1 MDQSTGSHEEDD
13 GGGSGRDLAELRASL
28 AAACRT
34 REEWPDKVAAGVY
47 AALEF
52 AAADPERALGLLTRD
67 GERDGYAHAYR
78 QTVDCLVGL
87 LDGIVPAAASP
98 AGGSAGSVEGIAM
111 VVSHHLRADRLEGL
125 GRIGPELVE
134 FALQPYLGY
143 IEAKRWA
150 DRAGGRQR

>member
-1 MDQSTGSHEEDD
+1 MEHRTGSHSE
-13 GGGSGRDLAELRASL
+13 GGGAAGPELAELRAAL
-28 AAACRT
+28 VATCRT
-34 REEWPDKVAAGVY
+34 REEWPDKVAVGVY

-52 AAADPERALGLLTRD
+52 AAADPDRALGLLARD
-67 GERDGYAHAYR
+67 GERDGEANAYR
-78 QTVDCLVGL
+78 QTVDCLIDL

-125 GRIGPELVE
+125 GQIGPELVE

-143 IEAKRWA
+143 VEAKRWA
-150 DRAGGRQR
+150 DRAGSDQR